1 MYDAANLIC
10 RALLSAV
17 FVVLGYLEFV
27 DVTRITNNP
36 GTKRFAQLLTG
47 SAEAA
52 TWLGYLI
59 AAVELLGGLAILLG
73 FKTQWVAGALVVY
86 IIILTLLV
94 NPFWLEQGAARE
106 ANQIQFYKNLA
117 IIGGF
122 LLLAITGAGR
132 YSVDN
137 LIAPVND

>member
-17 FVVLGYLEFV
+17 LIVLGYIEFV

-36 GTKRFAQLLTG
+36 GTKRFVQLLTG
-47 SAEAA
+47 GVEAA
-52 TWLGYLI
+52 AWFGYLI
-59 AAVELLGGLAILLG
+59 AAIELLGGMAILLG
-73 FKTQWVAGALVVY
+73 FKTQWVAGALVLY
-86 IIILTLLV
+86 IFVLTLLV
-94 NPFWLEQGAARE
+94 NPFWLQQGAARE
-106 ANQIQFYKNLA
+106 ANQIHFYKNLA